1 MSATRSTESPG
12 GFDVG
17 SGPGAG
23 PDLGTGALQGTLLA
37 GRYRLG
43 PLLGNGATSD
53 VRLARDERL
62 GREVA
67 VKLLRRTG
75 TGLNGHRE
83 QAEARLLAS
92 LSHPHLVTV
101 YDAHLDG
108 DEPFFVMELVAGQSL
123 DRRLQEGP
131 LSTDDVRRVGT
142 QVADA
147 LAYVHGR
154 GLVHRDV
161 KPGNILLGADPS
173 GAVDARLADFGI
185 ARLEDGTRLT
195 ATGQLVGTAAYLS
208 PEQVRGGSVGPA
220 TDVYALGLV
229 LIEALSGQL
238 VFPGRAVESA
248 VARLH
253 RQPQLP
259 GAAGPIGGVLERM
272 TALEPDDRPTAA
284 QVAAA
289 LGSDHAAASAA
300 TVRLP
305 FPVDAT
311 DAQADPPAASTAVL
325 LVTSAEE
332 LAPTRRFELGGD
344 GRDADRTAVRP
355 APTADRQTVRRSV
368 GARSLLGGRR
378 PVLLVA
384 VIVALVL
391 IGIAALAATTR
402 HHAPTGTITYPSV
415 SGQLGQ
421 DLNRLQQAVRP

>member
-1 MSATRSTESPG
+1 M
-12 GFDVG
+12 
-17 SGPGAG
+17 
-23 PDLGTGALQGTLLA
+23 LA

-75 TGLNGHRE
+75 TGLDGRRE

-123 DRRLQEGP
+123 DRRLQQGP

-161 KPGNILLGADPS
+161 KPGNILLGTDLS

-185 ARLEDGTRLT
+185 ARLEDGARLT
-195 ATGQLVGTAAYLS
+195 ATGQLLGTAAYLS
-208 PEQVRGGSVGPA
+208 PEQVRGAAVGPA

-253 RQPQLP
+253 RQPELP
-259 GAAGPIGGVLERM
+259 AAAGPIGSVLQRM
-272 TALEPDDRPTAA
+272 TALEPDERPTAA
-284 QVAAA
+284 QLAAA
-289 LGSDHAAASAA
+289 LASDDAAASVA
-300 TVRLP
+300 TARLP
-305 FPVDAT
+305 LPVDAR
-311 DAQADPPAASTAVL
+311 DAQADPPVASTAVL
-325 LVTSAEE
+325 PVTSAEA
-332 LAPTRRFELGGD
+332 LAPTRRFELGVD

-355 APTADRQTVRRSV
+355 AAPSERQTVRRSV

-378 PVLLVA
+378 PVLLVT

-391 IGIAALAATTR
+391 IGIAALSATTR
-402 HHAPTGTITYPSV
+402 PRAPAGTITYPSV
-415 SGQLGQ
+415 SGRLGQ